1 MADFY
6 ALLGVPRTASTEEIK
21 KAYRRRAR
29 ELHPDANPDDADAAE
44 KFKEL
49 ARAYQVLS
57 DDQQRARYDQF
68 GEAGVRGAGGAGGP
82 GPTAEDLFG
91 GGLGDIFDAFFGGGG
106 GPFGGGGG
114 RARRPSGP
122 PRGQDLEVIADLTFE
137 QAVFGDQVSV
147 DLKLPQRCD
156 VCHGTGAG
164 AGTQPVTCSDCNGT
178 GQVQRVRQSL
188 LGQMV
193 TASPCSRC
201 GGLGKV
207 VTTPCANCRGEGR
220 VTVDK
225 TYQVDV
231 PAGVDTGSTLRLSG
245 RGAAGP
251 RGGAAGDLYVHVRV
265 APHERYVRQEH
276 DLLTDVP
283 ISIAQASLGTTV
295 DLETLD
301 GTEELVI
308 PPGTQPGREF
318 VLRQR
323 GVPRLQGR
331 GRGDLRARVR
341 VDVPTKLSDAEVELL
356 TRYAEGRGEPVGSGR
371 EGLFSKI
378 KSAFS

>member
-1 MADFY
+1 
-6 ALLGVPRTASTEEIK
+6 
-21 KAYRRRAR
+21 
-29 ELHPDANPDDADAAE
+29 
-44 KFKEL
+44 
-49 ARAYQVLS
+49 VLS

-68 GEAGVRGAGGAGGP
+68 GEAGVRGAGGPGGAGP
-82 GPTAEDLFG
+82 SAEDLFG

-106 GPFGGGGG
+106 GGGPFGGGG
-114 RARRPSGP
+114 RARRPTGP
-122 PRGQDLEVIADLTFE
+122 PRGQDLEVIADVTFE

-147 DLKLPQRCD
+147 ELKLPQRCD
-156 VCHGTGAG
+156 VCDGTGAG
-164 AGTQPVTCSDCNGT
+164 EGTRPVTCSDCDGS

-193 TASPCSRC
+193 TATPCSRC
-201 GGLGKV
+201 GGLGQV
-207 VTTPCANCRGEGR
+207 ITTPCANCRGEGR
-220 VTVDK
+220 VTADK

-231 PAGVDTGSTLRLSG
+231 PAGVDTGSILRLSG
-245 RGAAGP
+245 RGAVGP
-251 RGGAAGDLYVHVRV
+251 RGGSAGDLYVHLRV
-265 APHERYVRQEH
+265 APHERYVREDH
-276 DLLTDVP
+276 DLVTDVP
-283 ISIAQASLGTTV
+283 ISFAQAALGTSIE
-295 DLETLD
+295 LETLD
-301 GTEELVI
+301 GTEELVV

-341 VDVPTKLSDAEVELL
+341 VDVPTKLSNDEVDLL
-356 TRYAEGRGEPVGSGR
+356 TRYAEGRGEQVGNGR